1 MLVTRLLFSVL
12 IVCSTVL
19 LGQCQTLKNV
29 PPAKLVKQAKKNTCN
44 LKLKTG
50 IAGKVLELKGNFMP
64 GPGRD
69 NSSKKQAVVRTVVIY
84 PLMTDKDLIAGE
96 SENGPMFYKGSKSK
110 APVAVVQS
118 DKNGCFKAALK
129 PGRYSLF
136 VIENGMLYA
145 NILDGDGYL
154 NVFNVQPEEVTPFD
168 VEISWQASF

>member
-1 MLVTRLLFSVL
+1 MVILRLFFSV
-12 IVCSTVL
+12 VL
-19 LGQCQTLKNV
+19 VFVSVLFGQCQTLKNV
-29 PPAKLVKQAKKNTCN
+29 PPAKLVKLAKKNTCN

-50 IAGKVLELKGNFMP
+50 ISGKVLELKGNFMP

-69 NSSKKQAVVRTVVIY
+69 NSSKKQPVIRTVVIY
-84 PLMTDKDLIAGE
+84 PLMTEKDLIAGN

-118 DKNGCFKAALK
+118 DKNGCFKATLK

-145 NILDGDGYL
+145 HITDGDGYL
-154 NVFNVQPEEVTPFD
+154 NTFNVQPEELTAFE